1 MNLYWANFAEN
12 SIKAGMKE
20 IKTTSLLPQAF
31 FEEPFE
37 FRPTIEV
44 NFFGRYSFTTKKLF
58 NYYNL
63 LVSATSNIVL
73 YLEGTLT
80 VIYKLAVSLWRNPV
94 CPGHQCLRDPVLLKF
109 LFYPNL
115 VAFLFFCFEWLKE

>member
-1 MNLYWANFAEN
+1 MEVNFKRFTIQLTLKQTRDEGRTMLVKYLDYQMNLFWANFAEN

-20 IKTTSLLPQAF
+20 IKTISLLPQAF

-58 NYYNL
+58 NYYNF
-63 LVSATSNIVL
+63 LVSATSNIVF
-73 YLEGTLT
+73 YLEATEL
-80 VIYKLAVSLWRNPV
+80 
-94 CPGHQCLRDPVLLKF
+94 
-109 LFYPNL
+109 
-115 VAFLFFCFEWLKE
+115 